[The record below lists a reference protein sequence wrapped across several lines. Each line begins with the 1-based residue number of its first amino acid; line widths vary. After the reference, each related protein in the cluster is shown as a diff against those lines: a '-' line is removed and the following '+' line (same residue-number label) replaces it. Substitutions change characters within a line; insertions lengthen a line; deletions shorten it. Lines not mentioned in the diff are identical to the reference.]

1 MYVQSLKNLHKTC
14 FGDGDAYTD
23 FFFSERYP
31 AAKSYVTEREGK
43 PVSVVYARF
52 FELNVAGRKLEV
64 PFFTGIA
71 TDPAYRNR
79 HLAKEL
85 IAKACRDLENAGYP
99 FVLLHPFNH
108 DFYRKM
114 GFGTANRMS
123 RFSPAPYVAPS
134 KGERVARPL
143 SEADAEAAYIMYSA
157 YTASVTA
164 SRTRS
169 RDEFFKA
176 FKQFLKDGGS
186 GYLILHNGIPKA
198 YVLIEENE
206 VTEAVAQDCDAF
218 DGVKECLGL
227 RLPLHDARGDAYS
240 MAKALDLRSL
250 FLLLPLRGVTVNAR
264 FGYGGKTYELNI
276 ENGDFISLTE
286 VADKGYYEVGESEL
300 IEIALGG
307 GTRLRENPLSDV
319 FPECNL
325 VMFEKY

>member
-23 FFFSERYP
+23 FFFAERYP
-31 AAKSYVTEREGK
+31 SAKSYVTELDGR

-52 FELNVAGRKLEV
+52 FELNILGRKLEV

-71 TDPAYRNR
+71 TDPAYRGR
-79 HLAKEL
+79 HLATDL
-85 IAKACRDLENAGYP
+85 IAKACDDLAAEGYP

-123 RFSPAPYVAPS
+123 RFSPAPYVARAD
-134 KGERVARPL
+134 GERAARPL
-143 SEADAEAAYIMYSA
+143 TADDAEAAYALYSE
-157 YTASVTA
+157 YTASVPA
-164 SRTRS
+164 ARVRS
-169 RDEFFKA
+169 REEFFKA
-176 FKQFLKDGGS
+176 FRQLLIDGGS
-186 GYLILHNGIPKA
+186 GYLILHNGIPNA
-198 YVLIEENE
+198 YFLIEENE
-206 VTEAVAQDCDAF
+206 VTEAVASIPDAF
-218 DGVKECLGL
+218 SGVAECLKFDM
-227 RLPLHDARGDAYS
+227 PLHDSLGDAYS
-240 MAKALDLRSL
+240 MAKVLNLRNL

-276 ENGDFISLTE
+276 EKGDLVSLEE
-286 VADKGYYEVGESEL
+286 VTGEGYEVGSSEL

-307 GTRLRENPLSDV
+307 GIRLRGNPLSEV
-319 FPECNL
+319 FPEYNL

>member
-31 AAKSYVTEREGK
+31 SAKSYVTELDGR

-52 FELNVAGRKLEV
+52 FELNILGRKLEV

-71 TDPAYRNR
+71 TDPAYRGR

-85 IAKACRDLENAGYP
+85 IAKACDDLAAEGYP

-123 RFSPAPYVAPS
+123 RFSPAPYVSPAQ
-134 KGERVARPL
+134 GERSARPIT
-143 SEADAEAAYIMYSA
+143 ADDAEAAYKLYSE
-157 YTASVTA
+157 YCASVPA
-164 SRTRS
+164 ARIRS
-169 RDEFFKA
+169 PEEFSKA
-176 FKQFLKDGGS
+176 FGQLLSDGGS

-198 YVLIEENE
+198 YYLIEEDE
-206 VTEAVAQDCDAF
+206 VTEAVAATPDAF
-218 DGVKECLGL
+218 DGVAECFNAKLA
-227 RLPLHDARGDAYS
+227 LHDSLGDAYS
-240 MAKALDLRSL
+240 MAKVLDLRNL

-264 FGYGGKTYELNI
+264 FGYGGKTYEINI
-276 ENGDFISLTE
+276 
-286 VADKGYYEVGESEL
+286 DKGDLVSLEEAAGDGYEVGASEL

-307 GTRLRENPLSDV
+307 GIRLRENPLSEV
-319 FPECNL
+319 FPEYNL